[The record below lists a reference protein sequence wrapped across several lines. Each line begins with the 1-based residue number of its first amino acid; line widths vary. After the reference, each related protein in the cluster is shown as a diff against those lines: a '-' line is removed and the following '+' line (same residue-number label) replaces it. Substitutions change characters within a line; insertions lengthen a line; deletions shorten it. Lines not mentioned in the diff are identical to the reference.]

1 MLKNVDPGLLKI
13 LAFVVAAGLAV
24 AAHYFPSAA
33 EYLYSL
39 ATGLVGSAFVRRPG
53 DAPVAGVHVD
63 DIEGSNS

>member
-1 MLKNVDPGLLKI
+1 MLKAIDPGLLKI
-13 LAFVVAAGLAV
+13 LAFAAAAGLAV
-24 AAHYFPSAA
+24 LANYYPDAAN
-33 EYLYSL
+33 YLYSL